1 MYKHC
6 RYKLLEIEK
15 ELLKDMLKEN
25 EKDTIYIKSLTRG
38 KLTIHTLE
46 TIKELDNKIN
56 SSLEKVEQEQAQIKK
71 LINGIENEDTRKIFY
86 LKYIEG
92 KTWEQIANIVYYSP
106 SYLMRIFKE
115 MCKSREIA
123 DIKTF
128 VE

>member
-1 MYKHC
+1 
-6 RYKLLEIEK
+6 
-15 ELLKDMLKEN
+15 MLKEN

-71 LINGIENEDTRKIFY
+71 LINGIENEDTRKIFS
-86 LKYIEG
+86 LKYIDG

-106 SYLMRIFKE
+106 SYLMRLFKE
-115 MCKSREIA
+115 MCKSKEIA
-123 DIKTF
+123 NIKAF